1 MSKNKLTKKEQEELE
16 IYFEIYL
23 QKAIDDIMKEAKD
36 VVEDY
41 TKNPSE
47 ISGSMVHVN
56 QNSPYLDE
64 AFKDDS
70 WKKVI
75 KGSVEDALQLINKK
89 NIKKKKKKA

>member
-1 MSKNKLTKKEQEELE
+1 MSKKLTKEQKEELQKIADE
-16 IYFEIYL
+16 ITNT
-23 QKAIDDIMKEAKD
+23 AKD
-36 VVEDY
+36 LVEDY
-41 TKNPSE
+41 AKNPSE